1 MIENQILP
9 DHPLDNP
16 AILGLVHTSGA
27 TLGAGVG
34 ILLAGRLGENSRKI
48 AGVTLIA
55 SGVVLM
61 APLVVASIVKGLRR
75 PNSSRSLRRRL
86 NSIREGATYLD
97 DLEDS
102 NVNVR

>member
-1 MIENQILP
+1 MIEDQIFP

-27 TLGAGVG
+27 TLGAGLGLLMASRLGGSSRKVVG
-34 ILLAGRLGENSRKI
+34 I
-48 AGVTLIA
+48 TLIA

-61 APLVVASIVKGLRR
+61 APLLVASIMKGLRR
-75 PNSSRSLRRRL
+75 PNSARSLRRRL